1 MKFHDRENIRN
12 IFKLMPC
19 ILFFCSYFFPLTSFI
34 TAVLWHIYIAA
45 RTKDLKI
52 IRAIIL
58 FSFFVSISG
67 LAVKERD
74 EISGQTGFSG
84 SVTTPS
90 KIELYKKEL
99 ESFSHKLKN
108 RELVTA
114 LTTGSREFSD
124 RFRNDLVNTG
134 TMHIVAIS
142 AFHVGMMLI
151 MINFIFKLS
160 GAALFLKPR
169 YFAIFS
175 LILKLALSFYY
186 FYITGASIPT
196 LRALFFML
204 MFDIYILTG
213 RNPHSITMFLYSIT
227 AVCIAIPSSVT
238 SISFIMSALCVAVI
252 INIWSNLPR
261 SVTVKLITVSIM
273 MNYILIPV
281 SAAINGTF
289 PLFSPLVNLFV
300 IPVISLSLPFIT
312 AAQFI
317 VPFSVKMAG
326 MFLNITDFL
335 ISPAYFIIG
344 FAGETAERSLIPLIE
359 PSFYVKLMFVSTF
372 FGALF
377 LKKIR
382 AVLIVC
388 NLTLLVPFHVNLSET
403 TVRPAIFYGKVLCIK
418 ESSGEGHLIFDKYK
432 RNPSMSISF
441 RQKVEKG
448 ASECGIRKLIS
459 IHFPQNTGHETLQ
472 NFRKRMRMRSVNF
485 YSLDENRLNGEDLF
499 YEPYGPDHG
508 RIRSQK
514 DLSLRS
520 F

>member
-1 MKFHDRENIRN
+1 M
-12 IFKLMPC
+12 
-19 ILFFCSYFFPLTSFI
+19 
-34 TAVLWHIYIAA
+34 
-45 RTKDLKI
+45 KDLQI
-52 IRAIIL
+52 SRTVIL
-58 FSFFVSISG
+58 FSFFISISG

-74 EISGQTGFSG
+74 ELSGPGGFS
-84 SVTTPS
+84 VNVPTPS
-90 KIELYKKEL
+90 KIDSYKKEL
-99 ESFSHKLKN
+99 ENFSQKLKN

-114 LTTGSREFSD
+114 LTTGTRGFSD

-142 AFHVGMMLI
+142 AFHVGLMLI
-151 MINFIFKLS
+151 MINLLLKIS
-160 GAALFLKPR
+160 GAALFFRPR
-169 YFAIFS
+169 HFAAFS
-175 LILKLALSFYY
+175 LVLKLAVSFYY

-204 MFDIYILTG
+204 IFDIYILTG
-213 RNPHSITMFLYSIT
+213 HNPHSITLFLYSIT

-252 INIWSNLPR
+252 INIWGILPR

-281 SAAINGTF
+281 SATINGAF
-289 PLFSPLVNLFV
+289 PLFSPLVNLLV

-317 VPFSVKMAG
+317 VPFSVKISG
-326 MFLNITDFL
+326 MLLNITDIL

-344 FAGETAERSLIPLIE
+344 FTGETAERSLIPLIE
-359 PSFYVKLMFVSTF
+359 PHFYVKLMFVCTF

-377 LKKIR
+377 LKKGKP
-382 AVLIVC
+382 VLIAC
-388 NLTLLVPFHVNLSET
+388 NLILLVPFQVNLSET
-403 TVRPAIFYGKVLCIK
+403 AVRPEIFYGKVLCMK
-418 ESSGEGHLIFDKYK
+418 NSSGEGHLIFDKYR
-432 RNPSMSISF
+432 RNPSAGISL
-441 RQKVEKG
+441 RQKIEKG
-448 ASECGIRKLIS
+448 ASECGIRELIS

-472 NFRKRMRMRSVNF
+472 DLRKRIRMRSVKF
-485 YSLDENRLNGEDLF
+485 YSLDEDLLNAEYLF

-514 DLSLRS
+514 DLSHRN